1 MACSRETKQECDRVN
16 WVNRM
21 LGKEHHMCKY
31 HETETSIL
39 LLNYKTVN
47 AAESKRRKG
56 ESSKV

>member
-1 MACSRETKQECDRVN
+1 MKQECDRVN

-21 LGKEHHMCKY
+21 LGKEYHMCKY

-39 LLNYKTVN
+39 LLNFKTANV
-47 AAESKRRKG
+47 AESKRRKG